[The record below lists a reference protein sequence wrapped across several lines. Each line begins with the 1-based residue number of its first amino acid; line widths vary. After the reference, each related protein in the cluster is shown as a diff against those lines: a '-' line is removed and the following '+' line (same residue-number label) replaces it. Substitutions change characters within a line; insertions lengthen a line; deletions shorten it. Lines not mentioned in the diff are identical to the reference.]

1 MISQKQSNIDLSTMG
16 IGYKMP
22 AVVGIQLPRLTKSD
36 GTTFNVYLSD
46 RNKQYEQ
53 INDIDR
59 DINRSIDRNIDSDN
73 MVNI

>member
-1 MISQKQSNIDLSTMG
+1 MISQTQSHTDSNILD

-36 GTTFNVYLSD
+36 GTTFNVYLSN
-46 RNKQYEQ
+46 RNKQHEQ